1 MSDSSALL
9 QTIPTILI
17 VLLVSFLSVG
27 ATYFSF
33 GPKNRIPVTI
43 GTLLSLVLPV
53 LSMWGLYLLTEF
65 AFSDAVTVTE
75 PTKDEMDVEEGFS
88 LTDIKTWWISHSPT
102 GGSYS
107 KDLTS
112 TQMQAIR
119 VAIVSL
125 WILLPV
131 LIISW
136 VGKVSGMWCFF

>member
-43 GTLLSLVLPV
+43 GTLISLVLPV
-53 LSMWGLYLLTEF
+53 LSLWGLYLITEF
-65 AFSDAVTVTE
+65 AFSDGVPASKSDSME
-75 PTKDEMDVEEGFS
+75 LEEGFS
-88 LTDIKTWWISHSPT
+88 FTDIKTWWISHSPID
-102 GGSYS
+102 GSYT
-107 KDLTS
+107 KKLTS
-112 TQMQAIR
+112 TEMQAIR
-119 VAIVSL
+119 VAVVSL
-125 WILLPV
+125 WILLPL